1 MKTDASYRFIL
12 KQMGLIIYI
21 DIRSADFLL
30 ALMLLQ
36 RMDIYKYIYML
47 TVESP
52 VIGFIVLQN
61 HKRVKSCSLSIIQ
74 TVCNQRRIQVVL
86 RLSKHSNK

>member
-21 DIRSADFLL
+21 DIKSADFLL

-36 RMDIYKYIYML
+36 HMDKYIYEYMYICEEWRAL
-47 TVESP
+47 
-52 VIGFIVLQN
+52 
-61 HKRVKSCSLSIIQ
+61 
-74 TVCNQRRIQVVL
+74 
-86 RLSKHSNK
+86 